1 MIEVVWFKRDL
12 RIHDH
17 APLAA
22 AAASGLPV
30 LPLYILEPGLWAQP
44 EMAGR
49 HFLFLG
55 ECLDD
60 LDAALG
66 RVGARLVLRAGEAV
80 DVLGRLHH
88 EHGIATLR
96 AHEETGL
103 LWT

>member
-12 RIHDH
+12 RVHDH

-30 LPLYILEPGLWAQP
+30 LPLYVLEPGLWAQP
-44 EMAGR
+44 EMSGR
-49 HFLFLG
+49 HFAFLG

-66 RVGARLVLRAGEAV
+66 RIGARLVLRAGEAV
-80 DVLGRLHH
+80 DVLDRLHR
-88 EHGIATLR
+88 EHGIAALR
-96 AHEETGL
+96 AH
-103 LWT
+103 